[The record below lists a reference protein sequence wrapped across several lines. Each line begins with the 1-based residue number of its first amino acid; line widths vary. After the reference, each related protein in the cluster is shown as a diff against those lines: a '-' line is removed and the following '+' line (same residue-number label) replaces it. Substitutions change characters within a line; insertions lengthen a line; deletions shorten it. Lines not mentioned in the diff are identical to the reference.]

1 MCMMTQLLLLAQQV
15 AAHPFAKE
23 EYSLRTAIKVSEKG
37 VVPLVALELP
47 IDVVLKGIGTEKE
60 DPREV
65 KKRKIRQYN
74 ERQWKLLAESLVFTI
89 DGRAV
94 DGEWL
99 AIEHP
104 SNGKA
109 AEGFFVYLVSFRHDG
124 PSGALDDG
132 SIIEIENKAYLDAG
146 KLQVGV
152 LDRGMAWLDT
162 GTHPSLMQAS
172 QFVQVIEERQGL
184 KIGCLEEIAWR
195 MGFIDDAQLESL
207 AQPLLKSGYG
217 TYLMNILQR
226 GL

>member
-1 MCMMTQLLLLAQQV
+1 MNTMMQLLLLAQQA

-74 ERQWKLLAESLVFTI
+74 ESQWDLLAESLVFTI
-89 DGRAV
+89 DGRAAE
-94 DGEWL
+94 GEWL

-124 PSGALDDG
+124 PPLVPGDG
-132 SIIEIENKAYLDAG
+132 STIVIENKAYPDAPMVYTG
-146 KLQVGV
+146 SATAEPPYAIRTSTSGEILGENEKTELSDP
-152 LDRGMAWLDT
+152 DRWSRD
-162 GTHPSLMQAS
+162 S
-172 QFVQVIEERQGL
+172 GL
-184 KIGCLEEIAWR
+184 RKMTVVVE
-195 MGFIDDAQLESL
+195 
-207 AQPLLKSGYG
+207 YG
-217 TYLMNILQR
+217 
-226 GL
+226 G